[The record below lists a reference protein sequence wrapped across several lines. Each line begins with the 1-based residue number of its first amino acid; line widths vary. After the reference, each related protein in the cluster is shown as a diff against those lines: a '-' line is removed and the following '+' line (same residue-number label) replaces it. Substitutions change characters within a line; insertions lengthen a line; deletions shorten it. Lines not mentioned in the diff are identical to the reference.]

1 MRSTLTFL
9 SIILPYL
16 LIAQLPVANF
26 TANPTTICAGECV
39 TFTSTSTTNG
49 GTPIVQYNWA
59 FGDGN
64 TSTQPG
70 TTTTAVHCFQNPG
83 TYPITLVV
91 TNQNGQSDSEF
102 KPNFITVKAKPTVGF
117 SILGASCTIPLTL
130 SFNNTSQ
137 TGAGITYAWNFG
149 NGQTSNLLNP
159 LSQTYNTAGTVN
171 VTLSVTDNN
180 NGCTNTITQP
190 VVVSNY
196 QAGLTLPSVACLG
209 QPITINDASTA
220 GVNAWNWQITP
231 SSGWSFENSTTP
243 TSQNPSVSFSA
254 PGTYTVQIS
263 SQNTTSGCTGSTSS
277 TITVQPTPQPSFTG
291 TPTNN
296 CAPSTVNFVNTS
308 TGGVTYL
315 WDFGNGVTFTGANPP
330 AQLYPVNG
338 EYNVSLTM
346 TTSQGCSGTTT
357 QNAYIKVFDPTV
369 SFTASPDKG
378 CSPLNVQFTSTSTSP
393 NETTNPIVSWNWNF
407 GGGTPNTFSG
417 ETPPVV
423 TYGVGIYDVTLTIT
437 TQSGCTA
444 TVTQDDFVKV
454 GQINSV
460 NFTVDTTV
468 NCIKTDFEFTSFVST
483 TPPNPD
489 PSEITYFWDFT
500 DGTSTDPNP
509 TYQFTSDTGYFKVT
523 LIVDFRGCKDTLEI
537 DSLIYINA
545 PIAKFS
551 PDVSLFCNPGSLPVT
566 LNVTD
571 EATHG
576 VLSDD
581 ILMIWKWGDG
591 TDSLVLDDNVLDGL
605 SAGDASHSYTQYGSY
620 TVEQVVY
627 NYDTGC
633 SDSTTRTIHVSQVIP
648 GFTYSNDSI
657 CRGDTLFLQ
666 DLSTT
671 WNNPPTPHPLETW
684 VYAMGDGTDVTMGA
698 NANYVYPAAG
708 NYTITLTAT
717 NSVGCSAQ
725 TSLPVI
731 VLSAPFAVLS
741 SDINLGCEPL
751 EVNFT
756 NSSMSLSG
764 VPLASFEYSFSDD
777 NSSVTTTNINTAV
790 SHFFNGAGTHY
801 ATLVATD
808 QFGCYSGPAQIPIT
822 ITRPNSFFSVD
833 NVICNGATITTQNN
847 TTGTQPL
854 TYEWQLNGQTISTET
869 NVSTTITIPSSESGT
884 GVVRE
889 LVLIATDGNGC
900 KDTLGNLITVSRP
913 IAIPDTTLF
922 GLSKDEFGNFSC
934 PPVTVNFTDESQSYG
949 ALVSWSWNFGGP
961 GSSVN
966 QNPVAIY
973 TQSGTYTGTLTITDE
988 FGCTDDTVL
997 VNFLVIGGPQGDPE
1011 WIQNSG
1017 ICAEGALFVINDPVN
1032 IASVQWNMGDG
1043 NIVMDSLLFQY
1054 NYENPG
1060 TYPVSVTIYDNL
1072 GCPVPFNLPP
1082 VTVVDGDINALFTAA
1097 PTLIAEGEPLVVQD
1111 QSTSAGSNIV
1121 SWVWNFGNGDVV
1133 TASSSA
1139 NQTSTYSEGGS
1150 YNITL
1155 TVTNAIGCQ
1164 DSYTVPIVVTFP
1176 ELWVP
1181 NVFTPNGDAA
1191 NPLFLL
1197 PFDAMENYRIVIFN
1211 RWGNVMWDRTKD
1223 PANPLLLWDG
1233 TDNGGAKAKDGVY
1246 FYHLTG
1252 RIYNNG
1258 PEVNKQGFVHLV
1270 EP

>member
-1 MRSTLTFL
+1 MRSSLTFL
-9 SIILPYL
+9 YIVLPFL
-16 LIAQLPVANF
+16 FFAQLPVANF
-26 TANPTTICAGECV
+26 TANPTTVCAGECV
-39 TFTSTSTTNG
+39 TFTSTSSTNG

-59 FGDGN
+59 FGDGG
-64 TSTQPG
+64 TATQPG

-102 KPNFITVKAKPTVGF
+102 KPNFITVKPKPTVGF
-117 SILGASCTIPLTL
+117 SMLGASCTIPLTL

-137 TGAGITYAWNFG
+137 TGPGFTYGWNFG
-149 NGQTSNLLNP
+149 NGQTSNLQNP

-171 VTLSVTDNN
+171 VSLTVTDSE
-180 NGCTNTITQP
+180 NGCSNTITQP

-196 QAGLTLPSVACLG
+196 QAGLNLPQVACIG
-209 QPITINDASTA
+209 QPITISDASTA

-231 SSGWSFENSTTP
+231 SSGWTFENSTTP

-263 SQNTTSGCTGSTSS
+263 SQNTTSGCTGSTSA
-277 TITVQPTPQPSFTG
+277 TITVQPTPVPSFTG

-308 TGGVTYL
+308 TGGVTYV

-330 AQLYPVNG
+330 AQVYPVNG

-357 QNAYIKVFDPTV
+357 QNAYIKVFDPTA
-369 SFTASPDKG
+369 SFTALPDKG
-378 CSPLNVQFTSTSTSP
+378 CNPLNVQFTSTSTSP
-393 NETTNPIVSWNWNF
+393 NETANPIVSWNWNF

-444 TVTQDDFVKV
+444 TITQDEFIKV
-454 GQINSV
+454 GQINSID
-460 NFTVDTTV
+460 FTVDTTV
-468 NCIKTDFEFTSFVST
+468 NCIKTDFQFTSFVST

-509 TYQFTSDTGYFKVT
+509 LYQFTSDTGYFKVT

-551 PDVSLFCNPGSLPVT
+551 PEISLFCNPANLPVT

-581 ILMIWKWGDG
+581 VLMIWKWGD
-591 TDSLVLDDNVLDGL
+591 DSPNTVLDDPDLD
-605 SAGDASHSYTQYGSY
+605 DANLGSTSHVYTNYGSY
-620 TVEQVVY
+620 TIEQVIH

-666 DLSTT
+666 DLSST
-671 WNNPPTPHPLETW
+671 WNNPPTPHPLDSW
-684 VYAMGDGTDVTMGA
+684 VFAMGNGNEVTGA
-698 NANYVYPAAG
+698 NSNYVYPDAG

-731 VLSAPFAVLS
+731 VLTAPFSVLAA
-741 SDINLGCEPL
+741 DVLLGCEPL
-751 EVNFT
+751 SVNFT

-764 VPLASFEYSFSDD
+764 VPLASFAFTFTDD
-777 NSSVTTTNINTAV
+777 NSTVTTTDVNTPV
-790 SHFFNGAGTHY
+790 NHVFYGAGTHY
-801 ATLVATD
+801 AELVATD
-808 QFGCYSGPAQIPIT
+808 EFGCFSGPAIIPIT
-822 ITRPNSFFSVD
+822 ITKPNCFFSVE
-833 NVICNGATITTQNN
+833 NVICNGQTITTENT
-847 TTGTQPL
+847 TTGTQPVS
-854 TYEWQLNGQTISTET
+854 YEWQLNGQTISTESNASTVINVT
-869 NVSTTITIPSSESGT
+869 NPGSATS
-884 GVVRE
+884 VVRE

-900 KDTLGNLITVSRP
+900 KDTLGNLITISLPR
-913 IAIPDTTLF
+913 AIPDTTLF
-922 GLSKDEFGNFSC
+922 GLSTDEFGNFTC
-934 PPVTVNFTDESQSYG
+934 PPVTVNFTDLSESYG
-949 ALVSWSWNFGGP
+949 SISSWNWNFGGP
-961 GSSVN
+961 GSSID
-966 QNPVAIY
+966 QNPSAIY
-973 TQSGTYTGTLTITDE
+973 SVSGVYTAILTITDE

-997 VNFLVIGGPQGDPE
+997 VDFLTIGGPQGDPE
-1011 WIQNSG
+1011 WIQNPG
-1017 ICAEGALFVINDPVN
+1017 ICAEGALFVVNDPVN
-1032 IASVQWNMGDG
+1032 VTNVQWTMGDG
-1043 NIVMDSLLFQY
+1043 NVVTDSLLFQY

-1060 TYPVSVTIYDNL
+1060 TYPVSVILFDAL
-1072 GCPVPFNLPP
+1072 GCQVPFNLPP
-1082 VTVVDGDINALFTAA
+1082 LTVVDGQIDALFTAS
-1097 PTLIAEGEPLVVQD
+1097 PVLVAEGEPVVVVD
-1111 QSTSAGSNIV
+1111 QSSSVGSSIV
-1121 SWVWNFGNGDVV
+1121 SWTWNFGDGQVV
-1133 TASSSA
+1133 SASSGA
-1139 NQTSTYSEGGS
+1139 NQSNSYSEGGN
-1150 YNITL
+1150 YNISL
-1155 TVTNAIGCQ
+1155 TVVNAVGCQ
-1164 DSYTVPIVVTFP
+1164 DTYTIPIQVTFP

-1181 NVFTPNGDAA
+1181 NVFTPNGDGS
-1191 NPLFLL
+1191 NDLFLL
-1197 PFDAMENYRIVIFN
+1197 PFDAMEDYRIIIVN
-1211 RWGNVMWDRTKD
+1211 RWGNVMWDRNKD
-1223 PANPLLLWDG
+1223 AANPLLLWDG
-1233 TDNGGAKAKDGVY
+1233 TDNGGAKATDGVY

-1258 PEVNKQGFVHLV
+1258 PEVNKHGFVTVV
-1270 EP
+1270 EPK